1 MTPPGFRGTFREDE
15 LARAVYS
22 EAAGI
27 ARVIPTGV
35 AVPVDADDV
44 VTLVRWAAE
53 TRTSLIPRGS
63 GSSMSGGAIG
73 KGVIVDLSR
82 INHLGKFNERGRTAW
97 ADPGVL
103 WSTLDVE
110 ARERGLRLPV
120 DPSSGKFCTLGGM
133 VSTNASGPHS
143 LRYGST
149 RAWVNALDCV
159 FSDGDRE
166 VITRGETPPK
176 RVAAIARFLRDA
188 HGEIVAM
195 DKRRP
200 IIHPGVRKESSGYA
214 VHEYATKADLID
226 LLVGNEG
233 TLAIIVGIQLS
244 LSPVPSA
251 TSSVL
256 GSFSS
261 LEEATAAAMMA
272 VDTGASAC
280 ELLDRTFL
288 AYAAQ
293 APSADAALRKVMEA
307 SAAILLAEVEG
318 ETAEAAAGRA
328 EDLAIAFKGAGATDV
343 DIALTP
349 AREHDL
355 WELRH
360 AASPIL
366 AALDQSTSMQF
377 IEDGAVPLPRLPE
390 YIEGVRKALAG
401 RGVSGVI
408 FGHAGDAHVHV
419 NPLVD
424 VSESNWRDK
433 VVGLLDDVV
442 ALTARLG
449 GTLAGEHGDGR
460 LRTPLLDRVWHK
472 DALRAFALVKRAFDP
487 ANIFNPGV
495 KVPLPN
501 QKAIEDI
508 KYDPSLPALPREA
521 RAALDSVVKTR
532 AYDQLR
538 LSLIGGSS

>member
-27 ARVIPTGV
+27 ARVIPTAV
-35 AVPVDADDV
+35 AVPLDADDV

-53 TRTSLIPRGS
+53 TRTALIPRGS

-82 INHLGKFNERGRTAW
+82 INRLGKFDERGRTVW

-103 WSTLDVE
+103 WSTLDVA

-120 DPSSGKFCTLGGM
+120 DPSSGAFCTLGGM
-133 VSTNASGPHS
+133 VSTNASGAHT
-143 LRYGST
+143 LHYGST

-166 VITRGETPPK
+166 VIARGETAPK
-176 RVAAIARFLRDA
+176 RVGAIARFLSDA
-188 HGEIVAM
+188 HGEIVGL

-214 VHEYATKADLID
+214 IHDYATKADLVD
-226 LLVGNEG
+226 LLVGSEG
-233 TLAIIVGIQLS
+233 TLVIIVGIQLS
-244 LSPVPSA
+244 LSPLPEA

-256 GSFSS
+256 GTFSS

-280 ELLDRTFL
+280 ELLDKTFL
-288 AYAAQ
+288 AYAAKS
-293 APSADAALRKVMEA
+293 PSADEGLRELME
-307 SAAILLAEVEG
+307 SAAAVLLAEVEG
-318 ETAEAAAGRA
+318 ESSKDAAARA
-328 EDLAIAFKGAGATDV
+328 EDLAIAFKGAGASHVDV
-343 DIALTP
+343 ALTP
-349 AREHDL
+349 EREHDL

-377 IEDGAVPLPRLPE
+377 IEDGAVPLPRLPD
-390 YIEGVRKALAG
+390 YIEGVRKALAA
-401 RGVSGVI
+401 REVTGVI

-424 VSESNWRDK
+424 VHEPDWRGK
-433 VVGLLDDVV
+433 VLGLLDDVV

-449 GTLAGEHGDGR
+449 GTLTGEHGDGR

-472 DALRAFALVKRAFDP
+472 EALRAFSLVKKAFDP
-487 ANIFNPGV
+487 ANIYNPGV
-495 KVPLPN
+495 KVPLPG
-501 QKAIEDI
+501 QKPIEDI
-508 KYDPSLPALPREA
+508 KYDPSLPPLPREA
-521 RAALDSVVKTR
+521 RAALDSVVKAR
-532 AYDQLR
+532 AYDQFR